1 MNYMKILL
9 IYMAAAMSM
18 AVQSTTAPVVTPEPT
33 PTAVVTVAGQTPAPE
48 SAKVTSRSFAI
59 DAPRAVEREIRNTP
73 FEAGTESHA
82 SSASCRHSTESL
94 PVWTGARPDSRTDCV
109 PAAFTATTA

>member
-48 SAKVTSRSFAI
+48 SAKVT
-59 DAPRAVEREIRNTP
+59 
-73 FEAGTESHA
+73 
-82 SSASCRHSTESL
+82 
-94 PVWTGARPDSRTDCV
+94 
-109 PAAFTATTA
+109 PAAPEESDAAAEQQRQGSQRTSGAAD